1 MSYQLIEDYKEN
13 LQLKESFNE
22 LAQLV
27 FQLDF
32 KPWYQR
38 DAWGENYICYSFAD
52 EGKIIANVS
61 VHKMDLSIAG
71 KAYHTIQIGTVMT
84 HPDYI
89 GQGLARQLMDYVI
102 GKYEPL
108 CDFIYLFANDE
119 VLDFYPKFGFARVN
133 EWRAIQLV
141 NQPRKAKTSE
151 LKKLSI
157 DHQEDWLLLKDFVKN
172 AHSQKANIEVFH
184 NTHLL
189 LFYFIVVFKDAIYYI
204 EALDVIVLYSI
215 EQGDLQLFDVIG
227 KAEVDLNDVLDVI
240 VDKGV
245 EKIVFHFMPNL
256 PTDEFE
262 TSEILDL
269 DDVLFVRGSD
279 AMNLFSGAFMFPVTS
294 HG

>member
-1 MSYQLIEDYKEN
+1 MSYQFIEDYKEN

-38 DAWGENYICYSFAD
+38 DAWGEDYMCYSFAD

-61 VHKMDLSIAG
+61 VHEMDLMIAE
-71 KAYHTIQIGTVMT
+71 KKYHAIQIGTVMT
-84 HPDYI
+84 HPDYE
-89 GQGLARQLMDYVI
+89 GQGLAKQLMNRVI
-102 GKYEPL
+102 EKYDPL

-119 VLDFYPKFGFARVN
+119 VLDFYPKFGFTRVN
-133 EWRAIQLV
+133 EWQFTQLV
-141 NQPRKAKTSE
+141 QQPRKEKTDE

-157 DHQEDWLLLKDFVKN
+157 DHHEDWLLLNDFAKN
-172 AHSQKANIEVFH
+172 VQPQKAKIEVLH

-215 EQGDLQLFDVIG
+215 EQGVLQLFDVIG
-227 KAEVDLNDVLDVI
+227 KEDVDLNDVLDVI
-240 VDKGV
+240 VDKEV

-256 PTDEFE
+256 PNEEFE
-262 TSEILDL
+262 TSEILDS
-269 DDVLFVRGSD
+269 DDVLFVHGSE
-279 AMNLFSGAFMFPVTS
+279 AMNLFNGAFMFPMTS